1 MMSRGNKTST
11 GWPTV
16 PLGDLVEPVERREV
30 VKPDKIYD
38 ILGAHWYAKGLYIK
52 ATKPGSQIRAKY
64 VYRVEKADF
73 VYNRLFAWKGSFA
86 VATEENSGCYVSNE
100 FPCFVVDQEHL
111 DSQYLW
117 YYFSRATAW
126 NEALGLSSGG
136 TPTSRNRLKEAR
148 LLAMCIPLPPLEEQR
163 RIVARIEELAAK
175 VEAARALRQQATEGA
190 EALGG
195 GILAKAYDEAAEI
208 AGGTERLD
216 DLCRQITDGTHSTP
230 TYVMSGVPF
239 LSVKDITTGDIRFDD
254 ARFITPE
261 EHEVL
266 RRRCKP
272 EFGDVLLTKVGTTG
286 FAKAIDV
293 HREFSIFVSLALLK
307 LDGERLT
314 PEFTEYMLNSP
325 RLREYSRSGTR
336 GVGNKNLVLKFIR
349 EFPMPAPP
357 LEEQHRIVA
366 YLDALL
372 AKVDAVKAHQAA
384 TAAALDALL
393 PSILDQAFKGEL

>member
-1 MMSRGNKTST
+1 MVGVYSFGRGLFHK
-11 GWPTV
+11 
-16 PLGDLVEPVERREV
+16 EPVAGNSTSY
-30 VKPDKIYD
+30 KFF
-38 ILGAHWYAKGLYIK
+38 
-52 ATKPGSQIRAKY
+52 
-64 VYRVEKADF
+64 YRLKADH
-73 VYNRLFAWKGSFA
+73 VVLSQLFGWEG
-86 VATEENSGCYVSNE
+86 
-100 FPCFVVDQEHL
+100 
-111 DSQYLW
+111 
-117 YYFSRATAW
+117 
-126 NEALGLSSGG
+126 ALALSSREFEGLHVSPQFPTFLCDTNWLDRQFLGWLLRKPSFWADLG
-136 TPTSRNRLKEAR
+136 TRTKGMGDRRRTVSPDAFLSST
-148 LLAMCIPLPPLEEQR
+148 IPLPPLAEQR